1 MNKEALMQMTMKTW
15 KMMKKMKKTMM
26 KSWKKKENSMILL
39 TNKVSWSEKTGYR
52 MSLSWIK
59 KVLNIRT
66 KRW

>member
-1 MNKEALMQMTMKTW
+1 MNKEALTQMTMKTW